1 MKRFLRS
8 VPLLLVLA
16 SVASF
21 SFLGCGG
28 GGGGDEVPSAASES
42 EEGDPMEGDDP
53 VGAEE
58 DM

>member
-1 MKRFLRS
+1 MKRLFRA

-28 GGGGDEVPSAASES
+28 GGGGDEETPAATED
-42 EEGDPMEGDDP
+42 EGGDPMEGDDSA
-53 VGAEE
+53 VAEE